1 MVFLAFR
8 SFRPVL
14 QILDALFKKTAFS
27 LIGFHLG
34 TKPLNFSLQCI
45 GFKGCFRCFSG
56 GCNSLRITVSVP
68 VSILPPLQLRC
79 IDTIGAIIQTPCAE
93 LPTFYSSRKCRLT
106 ETNRLRS
113 FS

>member
-8 SFRPVL
+8 PFRPVL

-27 LIGFHLG
+27 LVGLHLG
-34 TKPLNFSLQCI
+34 TKLLNFSLQFI

-56 GCNSLRITVSVP
+56 GCNSLHITVSVP

-93 LPTFYSSRKCRLT
+93 LPAFYSSRKCWLT